1 MRWRG
6 GRPGEI
12 FYTPNGAGRVESK
25 MYWFN
30 KKILRDLCGVLKKS
44 DSECWAHADVLI
56 LLWAKIGLSSLDIW
70 MLVLSVKA
78 EPKGHEASA

>member
-1 MRWRG
+1 
-6 GRPGEI
+6 
-12 FYTPNGAGRVESK
+12 